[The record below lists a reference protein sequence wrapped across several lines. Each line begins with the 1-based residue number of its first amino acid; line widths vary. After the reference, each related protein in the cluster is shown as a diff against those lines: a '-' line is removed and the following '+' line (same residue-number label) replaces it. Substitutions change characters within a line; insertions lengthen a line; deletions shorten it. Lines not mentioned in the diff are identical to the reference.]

1 MEKTK
6 DFTQILKDIGIPD
19 TRIPQL
25 IAALNDL
32 HSALSLFDAFNFNK
46 LKLKFNSLDDLFEAS
61 QSSSKKITFKK
72 PKTTNVFTPRR

>member
-6 DFTQILKDIGIPD
+6 DFYQTLKDIGIPD

-25 IAALNDL
+25 ITALNDL
-32 HSALSLFDAFNFNK
+32 HGALSLFDSFHFNK

-72 PKTTNVFTPRR
+72 PRSASVFTPRK